1 MSAGLPDRTP
11 GQGPVA
17 PEALAELAGLLA
29 DRTRAA
35 FCLAL
40 IDGRAWTAG
49 ELARHAG
56 VAPSTASEHLDR
68 LVSAGLLATEKQ
80 GRHRYLR
87 LADARAAGLIESL
100 AEATGTAADTAARPS
115 GLRAVRAAGRLAA
128 ARTCYDHFAGTLGV
142 GLHDAL
148 VERGMVA
155 IDDGLALTP
164 DGRRFLTDLT
174 GDPLDGAARRPLL
187 RSCLDWTER
196 RHHLAGRVGA
206 ALCRSMFERSWV
218 TRGRDRR
225 SVVVTTTGARELR
238 DRLGLE
244 LPEA

>member
-1 MSAGLPDRTP
+1 MTP
-11 GQGPVA
+11 SVGPVA
-17 PEALAELAGLLA
+17 PESLAELAGLLA

-68 LVSAGLLATEKQ
+68 LVASGLLATEKQ

-100 AEATGTAADTAARPS
+100 AEASGAEPSRPD

-148 VERGMVA
+148 VERGMVNTE
-155 IDDGLALTP
+155 DGLALTA
-164 DGRRFLTDLT
+164 DGRRFLADLT
-174 GDPLDGAARRPLL
+174 GDPLDGPSRRPLL

-206 ALCRSMFERSWV
+206 ALCTTMFERSWV

-225 SVVVTTTGARELR
+225 SVVVTATGMRELQ

-244 LPEA
+244 LPAA